1 MIARCL
7 EYNKSL
13 LNCLDGLP
21 LRDDVAQQLLDHD
34 DIQPNIKDK
43 KVFTPVMSASI
54 KGRTNALKVINKMKK
69 DDSFDK

>member
-1 MIARCL
+1 MH
-7 EYNKSL
+7 
-13 LNCLDGLP
+13 GLTA
-21 LRDDVAQQLLDHD
+21 LHFATLTDNADLVQKLLDHD